1 MTRGQIMEFA
11 LIGMAFVLGLAPE
24 HWMPWNWG
32 KRPDRDCDPDVE
44 PDKVIRADDWT
55 DEDEL

>member
-1 MTRGQIMEFA
+1 MEFA